1 MKRLAIVIIGM
12 AILSGCSTNVVPRY
26 SIEADNTMALRQIEE
41 GDIAVGDFSGPAI
54 FYDTCRYG
62 SKVAPPD
69 GVTFAAYIKEAIA
82 DELKIAGLY
91 DDNQSP
97 RIIITG
103 KVEAL
108 YFSSIT
114 IGEWNISL
122 SLYSSNGASMY
133 VTEHHKVDISG
144 VPFGA
149 CTKVAAAFPDAVQ
162 NLIRKI
168 VSSGEFKSL
177 VM

>member
-1 MKRLAIVIIGM
+1 MRKLAIVIIGM
-12 AILSGCSTNVVPRY
+12 AILSGCSTNIVPRY
-26 SIEADNTMALRQIEE
+26 SIEADNAMALQQIEE
-41 GDIAVGDFSGPAI
+41 GDITVGDFSGPNI

-62 SKVAPPD
+62 GKIAPPD

-82 DELKIAGLY
+82 DELTIAGLY

-108 YFSSIT
+108 YFSST
-114 IGEWNISL
+114 IGEWNISV

-133 VTEHHKVDISG
+133 VSEQYEVDISG
-144 VPFGA
+144 GPFGA
-149 CTKVAAAFPDAVQ
+149 CTKVAAAFLGAVQ
-162 NLIRKI
+162 NLIGTI
-168 VSSGEFKSL
+168 VSSGEFKTL